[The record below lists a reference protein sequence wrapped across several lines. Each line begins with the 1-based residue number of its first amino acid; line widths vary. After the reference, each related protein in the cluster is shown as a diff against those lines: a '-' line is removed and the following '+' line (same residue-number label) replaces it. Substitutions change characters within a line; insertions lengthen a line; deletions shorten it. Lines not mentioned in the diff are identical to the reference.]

1 MSVRRTRFLVTNTK
15 RKGSSRYRDMQPLLK
30 VENLVKRYAQRSLA
44 GTWEE
49 LSALDGLSFAIL
61 PETTLAVVGESG
73 SGKSTLALCVACLEY
88 PTSGRIWFEGRTIV
102 TLAEDERRRLRPQ
115 IQLIYQDP
123 ATSLNPRWNTLEI
136 LIEPFV
142 LQRKFEREEM
152 KQRAYSLLERVGL
165 SSEIL
170 GRPPAELS
178 GGQRQRLA
186 IARALALEPKLL
198 ILDEALSALD
208 CSVQAQIANLL
219 MELQSSLGMT
229 YLFITHDLAIAAHL
243 ADGIAVMNH
252 GRIVEQGPAEKI
264 LRQPQNETTRQ
275 LLAATPRM
283 TRTALPAL
291 DP

>member
-1 MSVRRTRFLVTNTK
+1 
-15 RKGSSRYRDMQPLLK
+15 MQPLLK
-30 VENLVKRYAQRSLA
+30 VENLVKRYAKRSLA
-44 GTWEE
+44 STQEE
-49 LSALDGLSFAIL
+49 LSALDGLSFTIL
-61 PETTLAVVGESG
+61 PGTTLAVVGESG

-88 PTSGRIWFEGRTIV
+88 PTSGSIWFEGRDIV
-102 TLAEDERRRLRPQ
+102 ELAEDERRRLRPQ
-115 IQLIYQDP
+115 IQLIFQDP
-123 ATSLNPRWNTLEI
+123 ATSLTPRWNTLEI

-170 GRPPAELS
+170 GRPPAGLS

-229 YLFITHDLAIAAHL
+229 YLFITHDLAMAAHL
-243 ADGIAVMNH
+243 ADEIAVMNR
-252 GRIVEQGPAEKI
+252 GRIVEQGPVEKI
-264 LRQPQNETTRQ
+264 LHQPQNGTTRQ
-275 LLAATPRM
+275 LLAAVPRM
-283 TRTALPAL
+283 TRTALPASEQ
-291 DP
+291 